1 MNDSETATLIV
12 AVLFGGAVGALAAWL
27 VGRVRHQRELLQSH
41 TERATLAAQ
50 LEGERRIVAQQQ
62 LALAS
67 DDRQRG
73 IEAQLGP
80 IRETLERV
88 DGKLRQV
95 ELDRASSQTLL
106 VEQLRTLASTQQQIH
121 AEQGNLVKALRAPTV
136 RGRWGEIQLRRV
148 CEMAGMVPYCDFTEQ
163 ASLSSADGA
172 RLRPDL
178 IVRLP
183 GGKCV
188 IVDAKAPL
196 TGYLDALEAADDSA
210 REARLRDH
218 ARHVREHMTQLASRA
233 YWDQL
238 SGTASATPEF
248 VVMFLPGETFF
259 SAALQYDPSLIEFGV
274 ERHVIPASPT
284 TLIALLRAVAY
295 GWRQESMADNARE
308 IAALGGELHERIRA
322 FTEHFVNMRR
332 GLERALDSY
341 NGAVG
346 SLERKVLV
354 QTRRF
359 RDLGAA
365 TGEPIPSLE
374 PIDLS
379 LRAVETQPQ

>member
-1 MNDSETATLIV
+1 MNDSETATLI
-12 AVLFGGAVGALAAWL
+12 LGILLGGAVGGVVAWL
-27 VGRVRHQRELLQSH
+27 ASRVRHQRELSLLS

-50 LEGERRIVAQQQ
+50 LEGERRITAQQQ
-62 LALAS
+62 LALTA

-73 IEAQLGP
+73 IEAQLTP
-80 IRETLERV
+80 IRETLDRV

-95 ELDRASSQTLL
+95 ELDRTASYASLG
-106 VEQLRTLASTQQQIH
+106 EQLRSLASTQQQIH
-121 AEQGNLVKALRAPTV
+121 AEQGNLVKALRSPTV

-148 CEMAGMVPYCDFTEQ
+148 CEMAGMLAYCDFTEQ
-163 ASLSSADGA
+163 DHLSGADGA

-178 IVRLP
+178 TVRLP

-196 TGYLDALEAADDSA
+196 AGYLDAVEATDDA
-210 REARLRDH
+210 TREARLRDH
-218 ARHVREHMTQLASRA
+218 ARHVRDHMTQLASRG
-233 YWDQL
+233 YWDQI
-238 SGTASATPEF
+238 GKTGASTPEF

-259 SAALQYDPSLIEFGV
+259 SAALQYDPSLIEYGV
-274 ERHVIPASPT
+274 DKQVIPASPT

-295 GWRQESMADNARE
+295 GWRQESMAENARE
-308 IAALGGELHERIRA
+308 IAALGGELHERVRA
-322 FTEHFVNMRR
+322 LTEHFVKMRR
-332 GLERALDSY
+332 GLEHALESY
-341 NGAVG
+341 NSAVG

-379 LRAVETQPQ
+379 LRVSETQPQ